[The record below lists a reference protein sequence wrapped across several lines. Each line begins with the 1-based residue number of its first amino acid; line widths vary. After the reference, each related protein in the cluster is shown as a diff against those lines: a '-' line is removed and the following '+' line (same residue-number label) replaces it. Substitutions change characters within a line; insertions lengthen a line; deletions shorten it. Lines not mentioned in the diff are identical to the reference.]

1 MSSIQLE
8 RLSSTKW
15 RIPKSAKPGMLVD
28 GFVYADEELLDIAGE
43 EQAIEQ
49 VANVAFLPGIV
60 KGSFAMPD
68 IHWGYGFPIGGVAAT
83 DAEKGVISP
92 GGVGYDISCGVR
104 LMRTNMRYD
113 EVKDQIEPLMYEL
126 GRNVP
131 KGVGSRGK
139 IKTNKQDM
147 ERILATGVKWA
158 VKKGYAWPDDLDH
171 IEEHGSV
178 PGADPSKVSQR
189 AYERGF
195 EQEGTLGSGNHFL
208 EVQEVIEIFDRDVA
222 EDFGLFTGQLVV
234 MIHSGSR
241 GLGHQICTD
250 YLKIMD
256 RASTEY
262 GINLPDRQLSC
273 APLDSEAGRDYLAA
287 MTAAINY
294 ALANRQCL
302 AYLTRQSFE
311 YIFKRSAEAMG
322 MTLLYD
328 ISHNTAKFE
337 THRVDGEE
345 KRVCV
350 HRKGA
355 TRAFGPSHPSVP
367 KAFRKSGQPV
377 MIPGDMGRPSFILA
391 GTDTGEEEAFAST
404 CHGAGRL
411 MSRAKARKIMRGQ
424 EVREELAKQGIIVVT
439 QNLKALAEE
448 ASYAYKDASRVVEV
462 CHEAGLS
469 KKVAKVRPL
478 GVVKG

>member
-1 MSSIQLE
+1 MTLKLE
-8 RLSSTKW
+8 RLSAYKW

-28 GFVYADEELLDIAGE
+28 GFIYADEELLNIAGGE
-43 EQAIEQ
+43 EAIQQ

-83 DAEKGVISP
+83 DAKTGVISP

-104 LMRTNMRYD
+104 LLKTNMLYE
-113 EVKDQIEPLMYEL
+113 EVKQYIEPLMHEL
-126 GRNVP
+126 GRNIP
-131 KGVGSRGK
+131 KGLGGRGK
-139 IKTNKQDM
+139 IKTSKQDM
-147 ERILATGVKWA
+147 EKILATGVKWA
-158 VKKGYAWPDDLDH
+158 VKKGYAWPEDLAN
-171 IEEHGSV
+171 IEEGGEV
-178 PGADPSKVSQR
+178 LGADPAKVSQH

-195 EQEGTLGSGNHFL
+195 DQEGTLGSGNHFL
-208 EVQEVIEIFDRDVA
+208 EVQEVVELYDNETA
-222 EDFGLFTGQLVV
+222 ATFGLFPGQLVI

-241 GLGHQICTD
+241 GLGHQVCSD
-250 YLKIMD
+250 YLKVME
-256 RASTEY
+256 RASADY
-262 GINLPDRQLSC
+262 GIHLPDRQLAC
-273 APLDSEAGRDYLAA
+273 APIDSQAGRDYLSA

-311 YIFKRSAEAMG
+311 TVFKKSAAAMG
-322 MTLLYD
+322 MDLLYD

-337 THRVDGEE
+337 KHRIDGAE
-345 KRVCV
+345 KLVCV

-355 TRAFGPSHPSVP
+355 TRAFGPEHPAVP
-367 KAFRKSGQPV
+367 DKYKQTGQPV
-377 MIPGDMGRPSFILA
+377 IVPGDMGRFSFVMA
-391 GTDTGEEEAFAST
+391 GTASGEEEAFAST

-411 MSRAKARKIMRGQ
+411 MSRAKAKRIRRGQ
-424 EVREELAKQGIIVVT
+424 EVRQDLAKQGIIVVAGSI
-439 QNLKALAEE
+439 NNLAEE

-462 CHEAGLS
+462 CHAAGLS

>member
-1 MSSIQLE
+1 MTLKLEQL
-8 RLSSTKW
+8 SATKW
-15 RIPKSAKPGMLVD
+15 RIPKSSKPGMLVD
-28 GFVYADEELLDIAGE
+28 GFIYADEELLDIAGE
-43 EQAIEQ
+43 AEAIEQ

-68 IHWGYGFPIGGVAAT
+68 IHWGYGFPIGGIAAT

-104 LMRTNMRYD
+104 LLKTNMRYE
-113 EVKDQIEPLMYEL
+113 EVKKYMEPLMYEL

-131 KGVGSRGK
+131 KGLGGK
-139 IKTNKQDM
+139 GNIKVNKKDM
-147 ERILATGVKWA
+147 EKILATGAKWA
-158 VKKGYAWPDDLDH
+158 VKKGYGWQEDLLN
-171 IEEHGSV
+171 IEEHGEV
-178 PGADPSKVSQR
+178 PGADPTKVSQR

-208 EVQEVIEIFDRDVA
+208 EVQEVVEVYDPQTA
-222 EDFGLFTGQLVV
+222 ATFGLFPGQLVV

-241 GLGHQICTD
+241 GLGHQVCTD
-250 YLKIMD
+250 YLKVME
-256 RASTEY
+256 RASADF
-262 GINLPDRQLSC
+262 GIRLPDRQLAC
-273 APLDSEAGRDYLAA
+273 APIDSPAGRDYLSA

-302 AYLTRQSFE
+302 AYLTRRSFE
-311 YIFKRSAEAMG
+311 EIFKKGAEAMG
-322 MTLLYD
+322 MSLLYD

-337 THRVDGEE
+337 THLVDGKE
-345 KRVCV
+345 KQVCV

-355 TRAFGPSHPSVP
+355 TRAFGPGHPAVP
-367 KAFRKSGQPV
+367 EKYKQTGQPV
-377 MIPGDMGRPSFILA
+377 MVPGDMGRPSFIMSGSA
-391 GTDTGEEEAFAST
+391 TGEKEAFAST

-411 MSRAKARKIMRGQ
+411 MSRAKAKKIRRGP
-424 EVREELAKQGIIVVT
+424 EVREDLARQGIIVMAGNINT
-439 QNLKALAEE
+439 LAEE

-462 CHEAGLS
+462 CHTAGLA

-478 GVVKG
+478 GVIKG